1 MMFEKNNLTPFQKF
15 IKIESLSGIILF
27 SVTIVA
33 LIWANSPLGYLYQY
47 IKNYELG
54 FVAGNFSLYKPVV
67 LWVNDGLMTIFFF
80 LIGLEIKRELLIGEL
95 NAPRKA
101 ALPIF
106 AALGGMII
114 PVSLFLLLNND
125 PNLADGWGVPMATDI
140 AFALAILKL
149 LGKKAPISL
158 KVFLTAFA
166 IIDDLGAV
174 IVIALFYNTGINWIL
189 LLYALILLII
199 LTLLP
204 KLGLYSKYVVL
215 IVGIVIWYLFLK
227 AGIHPTIAGILL
239 SLTIPIRQKIDVVTF
254 TSRLCD
260 YSDRLRQSVSLKG
273 AVLSNEQLEE
283 IGNLKE
289 WTNKVQSPLQHLEQK
304 LHNWVAF
311 LIIPVFALTNGGV
324 AFSSGIEINW
334 HLAAIITISLFAG
347 KIIGIPLF
355 TWIGMK
361 LKLTSLPDNL
371 GFRHVIGV
379 AALAGVGFTMSIFI
393 ANLAFAKNP
402 LLIDSA
408 KVGILAGSMLSGIT
422 GFLLLRSVRP
432 TNV

>member
-1 MMFEKNNLTPFQKF
+1 MFEKNKFSPFQKF
-15 IKIESLSGIILF
+15 VKIESLSGIILF
-27 SVTIVA
+27 SATIVA
-33 LIWANSPLGYLYQY
+33 LIWANSPLGYLYQN

-54 FVAGNFSLYKPVV
+54 FITENFSLYKPVV

-80 LIGLEIKRELLIGEL
+80 LIGLEIKRELLMGEL
-95 NAPRKA
+95 NSPRKA

-125 PNLADGWGVPMATDI
+125 PNLTDGWGVPMATDI
-140 AFALAILKL
+140 AFALAILQL
-149 LGKKAPISL
+149 LGKKVPVSL

-174 IVIALFYNTGINWIL
+174 LVIALFYSTGINWIL
-189 LLYALILLII
+189 LLYALILFII
-199 LTLLP
+199 LALLP
-204 KLGLYSKYVVL
+204 KLELYSKYVVL
-215 IVGIVIWYLFLK
+215 IAGIVIWYLFLK

-239 SLTIPIRQKIDVVTF
+239 SFTIPIRQKIDVLTF

-260 YSDRLRQSVSLKG
+260 YSDRLRQAVSLKG

-283 IGNLKE
+283 VGSLKE

-311 LIIPVFALTNGGV
+311 LIIPVFALINGGV
-324 AFSSGIEINW
+324 AFSSDIDINW
-334 HLAAIITISLFAG
+334 HLAAIITISLSAG
-347 KIIGIPLF
+347 KIIGIPLL
-355 TWIGMK
+355 TWIGIK

-393 ANLAFAKNP
+393 ANLAFTKNP
-402 LLIDSA
+402 LLVDSA
-408 KVGILAGSMLSGIT
+408 KAGILAGSMLSGIT
-422 GFLLLRSVRP
+422 GYLLLRSVR
-432 TNV
+432 